1 MTTTSQTTGSGSL
14 DVFFVHSSKMA
25 DEEIVVVRESDNRSH
40 WEASD
45 REGELGGRQT
55 NNNDLVQAIVAD
67 RGLIT
72 ALTSTILMSNIDPNL
87 KNTYSESSNSAFSSQ
102 NQPVNPGVSD
112 DQTGMETNQVNPG
125 VSDDQTG
132 AESRK
137 RAAEEKHLHAK
148 KPRGPLT
155 LESSAQENEVD

>member
-1 MTTTSQTTGSGSL
+1 
-14 DVFFVHSSKMA
+14 MA
-25 DEEIVVVRESDNRSH
+25 DEEIVVVRESEDNPSH
-40 WEASD
+40 REASD
-45 REGELGGRQT
+45 RDGELGGRQT

-72 ALTSTILMSNIDPNL
+72 ALTSAILSNIDPIL
-87 KNTYSESSNSAFSSQ
+87 KNTYSESSDSAFSSQ

-137 RAAEEKHLHAK
+137 RAAEEK
-148 KPRGPLT
+148 T
-155 LESSAQENEVD
+155 LKNIYMLKNRVVH

>member
-1 MTTTSQTTGSGSL
+1 
-14 DVFFVHSSKMA
+14 
-25 DEEIVVVRESDNRSH
+25 
-40 WEASD
+40 
-45 REGELGGRQT
+45 
-55 NNNDLVQAIVAD
+55 
-67 RGLIT
+67 
-72 ALTSTILMSNIDPNL
+72 MSNIDPNL

-137 RAAEEKHLHAK
+137 RAAEEAADSEKHLHAK
-148 KPRGPLT
+148 KTRGPLT